1 MKISNPDN
9 KVKYLV
15 DSGKL
20 EAFALGL
27 LDDDESEQVKQY
39 IKCHPELG
47 ATYANMRKHLWKM
60 ADDLEIPMPPA
71 VQKRL
76 EIFKIKERRY
86 QWIIGLLTIALMISL
101 TFHFLK

>member
-1 MKISNPDN
+1 MNLSNPDS

-27 LDDDESEQVKQY
+27 LEDEESEQVKQY
-39 IKCHPELG
+39 IKCHPEVKT
-47 ATYANMRKHLWKM
+47 AYTSMRKHLWKM

-86 QWIIGLLTIALMISL
+86 QRIIVVLVVALVVSIIL
-101 TFHFLK
+101 HLV